1 MLLRASPQAACGAI
15 ALIVAVFR
23 EDDGL
28 GLGADIVGA
37 HMPRTSVFYGWWIV
51 ASFSVMTLT
60 STGIRHAVG
69 PFLKPIT
76 ADLGLDRATF
86 SIVIAL
92 SLFLYGLFGLFA
104 GVLLDRFGARATAS
118 AGTLLLVASLLLTGL
133 VRTFW
138 EFALVYGVLLSL
150 GLALTGPVLA
160 SGVVARWFSKR
171 RGTALS
177 VLASASMT
185 GMSLLVPMVTWLI
198 LTTGWRSAYMLI
210 GAGVFVIMLPLSLWV
225 IRESPESI
233 GLGADG
239 GHPDPVGVSPGK
251 QRVKATEAMQSL
263 AFWQLA
269 GSFFTCGFSMSLLS
283 AHGVPMLTDHGYTP
297 MFASWTF
304 GVLGG
309 SSIGGTVLL
318 GLLSDRFGRRPVLS
332 LIYAGR
338 ILIFAGL
345 FLIRDN
351 PAAILGV
358 AVLGGI
364 TMAGTG
370 SMTSALTADIWGRFS
385 VSSVLGVIFLVHQ
398 TGSAVGSWMAGAVF
412 EATGGYGVMFVI
424 ACVLL
429 LCASVVS
436 FRVDTGTRRVWR
448 AAPATS

>member
-1 MLLRASPQAACGAI
+1 
-15 ALIVAVFR
+15 
-23 EDDGL
+23 
-28 GLGADIVGA
+28 
-37 HMPRTSVFYGWWIV
+37 MPRTSVFYGWWVV
-51 ASFSVMTLT
+51 AGFSAMTFA

-86 SIVIAL
+86 SFVIAI
-92 SLFLYGLFGLFA
+92 SLFLYGLFGPFA
-104 GVLLDRFGARATAS
+104 GVLLDRFGARVTAS
-118 AGTLLLVASLLLTGL
+118 AGTLLVVASLVLTGM
-133 VRTFW
+133 VRNFW

-171 RGTALS
+171 RGMTLS
-177 VLASASMT
+177 LLGSASMT
-185 GMSLLVPMVTWLI
+185 GMSLLVPTVTWLI
-198 LTTGWRSAYMLI
+198 LTLGWRTAYMLI
-210 GAGVFVIMLPLSLWV
+210 GVGVLVIMLPLSLWV
-225 IRESPESI
+225 IRESPESM

-239 GHPDPVGVSPGK
+239 APPESSAAIASK
-251 QRVKATEAMQSL
+251 QRVTATAAMQTL

-309 SSIGGTVLL
+309 SAIGGTVLL
-318 GLLSDRFGRRPVLS
+318 GFLSDRLGRRPLLS
-332 LIYAGR
+332 SIYAGR
-338 ILIFAGL
+338 ILIFAGF

-351 PAAILGV
+351 PAAMLIV

-385 VSSVLGVIFLVHQ
+385 VSRVLGVIFLVHQ
-398 TGSAVGSWMAGAVF
+398 TGSAIGSWLAGAIF
-412 EATGGYGVMFVI
+412 EATGGYGVMFVV
-424 ACVLL
+424 ACVFLF
-429 LCASVVS
+429 CAAIVS
-436 FRVDTGTRRVWR
+436 LRVDMQGRPVWHT
-448 AAPATS
+448 APVTN